1 MIKILEKISQKLNA
15 LTAKVFK
22 KETYPY
28 PPLSRRERRKFERD
42 NIKAEKNIALC
53 RRCMKNAPS
62 WWCPGERCYFFPYR
76 RHVLFG
82 DKKKQLMEKKVLTL
96 TVSKE
101 WFDMIVSG
109 EKNEEYRVIK
119 DFWMSRLLLI
129 KDEEFKDFDKYDK
142 LHIGKTF
149 EMLIDINTIKEKLNN
164 GTMKFVPFTHVLFKN
179 GYYDD
184 SPKVEKEIES
194 IAIGKPK
201 KGLCPDKW
209 LDKDFFVIKFKQ
221 RMKQKKVE
229 LCVPGSLIWSQIDD
243 YLDTD
248 LIGGGKRVRHSG
260 RAIREILES
269 GMII

>member
-1 MIKILEKISQKLNA
+1 MER
-15 LTAKVFK
+15 LTKVMDKYLSEAK
-22 KETYPY
+22 
-28 PPLSRRERRKFERD
+28 
-42 NIKAEKNIALC
+42 
-53 RRCMKNAPS
+53 
-62 WWCPGERCYFFPYR
+62 
-76 RHVLFG
+76 
-82 DKKKQLMEKKVLTL
+82 KKVLTL

-194 IAIGKPK
+194 ITIGKPK
-201 KGLCPDKW
+201 KGLCPGKW
-209 LDKDFFVIKFKQ
+209 LNHEFSLLSSSDMIAIKVSSENIQELWKCPDVSELVKTVSGDCTKQTLIVRLRNREFYVPDGFYLVKDDNDQWSTLSPSLYELIKDKVHGEK
-221 RMKQKKVE
+221 
-229 LCVPGSLIWSQIDD
+229 
-243 YLDTD
+243 
-248 LIGGGKRVRHSG
+248 
-260 RAIREILES
+260 
-269 GMII
+269 